1 MVELGT
7 LLPKHPGEERVN
19 AMLEAALTGTTYN
32 DESGESKDDSGMKF
46 TSSKDKEVA
55 ADTVF
60 ETETETETD
69 TDDFDD
75 EAKSIL
81 ADIRARKS
89 NK

>member
-1 MVELGT
+1 
-7 LLPKHPGEERVN
+7 
-19 AMLEAALTGTTYN
+19 
-32 DESGESKDDSGMKF
+32 MKF

-60 ETETETETD
+60 ETETEED
-69 TDDFDD
+69 SDFDD